1 MNDAR
6 KSRSDDAYSHKMKT
20 KVRGATNANGNMDVK
35 AMDNDDLTDRMDRIE
50 ADLSKRLDDFMKF
63 QRQSLAQ
70 SLAPRQAS
78 SNAPVPSRPVNANRL
93 NEANAAENR
102 DNRMSAHTAPSS
114 RQQQGRSISPAVCWK
129 SGQPGHVK
137 RNCQS
142 PASRPVTELR
152 GAVSRGSRGL
162 DRANVYLRMQLAGK
176 VLPVLVDSGCEV
188 TLMPMADVDAAGNIE
203 VLRVVSDCGQLTD
216 RSYVSSV

>member
-6 KSRSDDAYSHKMKT
+6 KFRSRSDDAYAQKL
-20 KVRGATNANGNMDVK
+20 KVRGATNANSNVEAKTK
-35 AMDNDDLTDRMDRIE
+35 ANDHLAGRMDRID

-78 SNAPVPSRPVNANRL
+78 SNAPVPSRPVSANRL

-102 DNRMSAHTAPSS
+102 NNRMAAHTAPWS
-114 RQQQGRSISPAVCWK
+114 RQRQGQSISPAVCWK
-129 SGQPGHVK
+129 CGQPGHVK

-152 GAVSRGSRGL
+152 GAVNRGSRGL
-162 DRANVYLRMQLAGK
+162 DRAKVYLRMTFAGK

-188 TLMPMADVDAAGNIE
+188 TLMLKADVTE
-203 VLRVVSDCGQLTD
+203 
-216 RSYVSSV
+216 